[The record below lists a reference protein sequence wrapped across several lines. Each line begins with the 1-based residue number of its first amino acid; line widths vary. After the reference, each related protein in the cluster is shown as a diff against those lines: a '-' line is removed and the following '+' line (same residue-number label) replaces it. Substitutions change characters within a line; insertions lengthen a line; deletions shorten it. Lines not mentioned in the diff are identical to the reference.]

1 MAYRRELPDWK
12 SEYLDPELETMSR
25 EQIEALQVERL
36 KATVAHCMNNPI
48 YKARLST
55 LIGSGSVGT

>member
-25 EQIEALQVERL
+25 EQIEYVCEKINAF
-36 KATVAHCMNNPI
+36 
-48 YKARLST
+48 YK
-55 LIGSGSVGT
+55 I